1 MLLFKD
7 SKAGY
12 PVYLLDK
19 EAMTVTE
26 GRIVNVGVPY
36 IEPQKP
42 GQMAP
47 SMQRIVDVTVEMD
60 GKTHTYVIPE
70 TLSVTYTGNTVIA
83 TEREDILREVKAIRQ
98 HSVSVIES
106 VDRHKSLVGKCDTI
120 LAELDVE
127 YKEKKERDGRMDRL
141 ESSLN
146 TLRDEVS
153 SLLTTLKNR
162 L

>member
-1 MLLFKD
+1 
-7 SKAGY
+7 
-12 PVYLLDK
+12 
-19 EAMTVTE
+19 
-26 GRIVNVGVPY
+26 
-36 IEPQKP
+36 
-42 GQMAP
+42 
-47 SMQRIVDVTVEMD
+47 
-60 GKTHTYVIPE
+60 
-70 TLSVTYTGNTVIA
+70 
-83 TEREDILREVKAIRQ
+83 
-98 HSVSVIES
+98 
-106 VDRHKSLVGKCDTI
+106 VGKCDTI